1 MRSPVLMLAIAATCG
16 WIAETRAADAA
27 TPETVEVGGET
38 KPAVATVRSV
48 VAGDVA
54 CYVTLDDGS
63 GDEVEHMAVFEIC
76 EREAELVG
84 KRVKLGYT
92 VENVMAAECQGD
104 PECGT
109 SERAVLVNA
118 ATPVK

>member
-1 MRSPVLMLAIAATCG
+1 MRSPMLMLAIAAMCG
-16 WIAETRAADAA
+16 WAADARAADAA
-27 TPETVEVGGET
+27 KPETIEIGGET
-38 KPAVATVRSV
+38 KPAIATVRSV

-63 GDEVEHMAVFEIC
+63 GEAVEHLAVFEIC

-84 KRVKLGYT
+84 TRVKLAYT

-104 PECGT
+104 PECSK
-109 SERAVLVNA
+109 SEQAVLVSEANV
-118 ATPVK
+118 VK